1 MSDHHGNSVQAIP
14 VSAAGADAPAVP
26 MAPGMVPLT
35 GGTLWLAALVLAA
48 ANFMA
53 VLDMTVAN
61 VSVPSI
67 AGNLGATTSQG
78 TWVIT
83 SYAVAEAI
91 TVPLTGWLASRFG
104 AVRVFATSMALFG
117 LASLLCGMANSLGML
132 VFARILQGLAGGP
145 LMPLSQSLLL
155 RIFPPRMAPA
165 AIGLWSMTTLIAP
178 VLGPIV
184 GGWICDE
191 YTWHWIFLIN
201 IPVALVCAFAVWH
214 LVRRYEQPLLKNP
227 IDTVG
232 LLLLIVWVG
241 SLQLMLDEGKNL
253 DWFASPMIVALAVV
267 AVVGFAAFMIWELHA
282 EHPIVDL
289 RVFRHRGFSMAVLT
303 ISLAFAAF
311 FAVNVLT
318 PLWLQSFMG
327 YTATLAGMVTAWT
340 GLFALFVAPAAAGL
354 SAKMDP
360 RKLIFGGVFWM
371 GVITCWRAF
380 ATTDMG
386 YWDIALPLM
395 FMGFGL
401 PFFFIPT
408 TGLALAS
415 VEPHEMDNAAGLMNF
430 LRTLSGAAAVSVVN
444 TAWENGTTRNHA
456 ELVGLSDRSG
466 EVLQG
471 LQQSGMSPDASLSA
485 FDHLITSQSVM
496 LATNQI
502 MFIIAGGFI
511 LAACAIWLAP
521 KPTRVVEPG
530 AGGH

>member
-1 MSDHHGNSVQAIP
+1 MAEANS
-14 VSAAGADAPAVP
+14 APLTI
-26 MAPGMVPLT
+26 GGKPLT
-35 GGTLWLAALVLAA
+35 GGMLWLAALVLAA
-48 ANFMA
+48 ANFVA
-53 VLDMTVAN
+53 VLDMTIAN

-91 TVPLTGWLASRFG
+91 SVPLTGWLAARFG
-104 AVRVFATSMALFG
+104 AVRVFSMAMGLFG
-117 LASLLCGMANSLGML
+117 LASLLCGLANSLGFL
-132 VFARILQGLAGGP
+132 VFARILQGFAGGP
-145 LMPLSQSLLL
+145 LMPLSQTLLL

-184 GGWICDE
+184 GGWICDN
-191 YTWHWIFLIN
+191 YSWHWIFLIN
-201 IPVALVCAFAVWH
+201 IPVAIGCAFAAWN
-214 LVRRYEQPLLKNP
+214 LLRRYELALRRNP

-232 LLLLIVWVG
+232 LGLLIVWVG
-241 SLQLMLDEGKNL
+241 ALQLMLDEGKNL
-253 DWFASPMIVALAVV
+253 DWFASPTIVVLAVV
-267 AVVGFAAFMIWELHA
+267 AAVGFAAFLIWELHE

-289 RVFRHRGFSMAVLT
+289 RVCRHRGFTMSVLT
-303 ISLAFAAF
+303 ISLTFAAF
-311 FAVNVLT
+311 FAANVLT

-327 YTATLAGMVTAWT
+327 YTATDSGMVTAWT
-340 GLFALFVAPAAAGL
+340 GLFALCVAPMAAGL
-354 SAKMDP
+354 SAKVDP
-360 RKLIFGGVFWM
+360 RRLIFAGVLWLGLMTFWRT
-371 GVITCWRAF
+371 V

-415 VEPHEMDNAAGLMNF
+415 VEAQEMDNAAGLMNF
-430 LRTLSGAAAVSVVN
+430 LRTLSGAAAVSLVN
-444 TAWENGTTRNHA
+444 TAWEDGTTRQHA
-456 ELVGLSDRSG
+456 ELVGLTDRSG

-471 LQQSGMSPDASLSA
+471 LKASGMSPDAALA
-485 FDHLITSQSVM
+485 ALDQLLTSQSVM

-502 MFIIAGGFI
+502 MFTIAICFVVG
-511 LAACAIWLAP
+511 ACVIWLAP

>member
-1 MSDHHGNSVQAIP
+1 MAEANS
-14 VSAAGADAPAVP
+14 APLTI
-26 MAPGMVPLT
+26 GGKPLT
-35 GGTLWLAALVLAA
+35 GGMLWLAALVLAA
-48 ANFMA
+48 ANFVA
-53 VLDMTVAN
+53 VLDMTIAN

-91 TVPLTGWLASRFG
+91 SVPLTGWLAARFG
-104 AVRVFATSMALFG
+104 AVRVFSVAMGLFG
-117 LASLLCGMANSLGML
+117 VASLLCGMANSLGFL
-132 VFARILQGLAGGP
+132 VFARILQGFAGGP
-145 LMPLSQSLLL
+145 LMPLSQTLLL

-184 GGWICDE
+184 GGWICDN
-191 YTWHWIFLIN
+191 YSWHWIFLIN
-201 IPVALVCAFAVWH
+201 IPVAIGCAFAAWN
-214 LVRRYEQPLLKNP
+214 LLGRYELALRRNP

-232 LLLLIVWVG
+232 LGLLIVWVG
-241 SLQLMLDEGKNL
+241 ALQLMLDEGKNL
-253 DWFASPMIVALAVV
+253 DWFASPTIVVLAVV
-267 AVVGFAAFMIWELHA
+267 AAVGFAAFLIWELHE

-289 RVFRHRGFSMAVLT
+289 RVFRHRGFTMSVLT
-303 ISLAFAAF
+303 ISLTFAAF
-311 FAVNVLT
+311 FAANVLT

-327 YTATLAGMVTAWT
+327 YTATDSGMVTAWT
-340 GLFALFVAPAAAGL
+340 GLFALCVAPMAAGL
-354 SAKMDP
+354 SAKVDP
-360 RKLIFGGVFWM
+360 RRLIFAGVLWLGLMTFWRT
-371 GVITCWRAF
+371 V

-401 PFFFIPT
+401 PLFFIPT

-415 VEPHEMDNAAGLMNF
+415 VEPQEMDNAAGLMNF
-430 LRTLSGAAAVSVVN
+430 LRTLSGAAAVSLVN
-444 TAWENGTTRNHA
+444 TAWEDGTTRQHA
-456 ELVGLSDRSG
+456 ELVGLTDRSG

-471 LQQSGMSPDASLSA
+471 LRASGLSPDAALSA
-485 FDHLITSQSVM
+485 LDQLLTSQSGM

-502 MFIIAGGFI
+502 MFTIAICFVVG
-511 LAACAIWLAP
+511 ACVIWLAP

>member
-1 MSDHHGNSVQAIP
+1 M
-14 VSAAGADAPAVP
+14 ADANA
-26 MAPGMVPLT
+26 APLTIGGKPLT
-35 GGTLWLAALVLAA
+35 GGMLWLAAIVLAA
-48 ANFMA
+48 ANFVA
-53 VLDMTVAN
+53 VLDMTIAN

-91 TVPLTGWLASRFG
+91 SVPLTGWLAARFG
-104 AVRVFATSMALFG
+104 AVRVFSVAMGFFG
-117 LASLLCGMANSLGML
+117 LASLLCGLANSLGFL

-145 LMPLSQSLLL
+145 LMPLSQTLLL

-184 GGWICDE
+184 GGWICDN
-191 YTWHWIFLIN
+191 YSWHWIFLIN
-201 IPVALVCAFAVWH
+201 LPVAIGCAFAAWQ
-214 LVRRYEQPLLKNP
+214 LLKRYELALLKNP
-227 IDTVG
+227 IDKVG
-232 LLLLIVWVG
+232 LGLLIVWVG
-241 SLQLMLDEGKNL
+241 ALQLMLDEGKNL
-253 DWFASPMIVALAVV
+253 DWFASPTIIALGVV
-267 AVVGFAAFMIWELHA
+267 AAVGFVAFLIWELH
-282 EHPIVDL
+282 ETHPIVDL
-289 RVFRHRGFSMAVLT
+289 RVFRHRGFTMSVLT
-303 ISLAFAAF
+303 ISLTFAAF
-311 FAVNVLT
+311 FAANVLT

-327 YTATLAGMVTAWT
+327 YTATDSGMVTAWT
-340 GLFALFVAPAAAGL
+340 GLFALCVAPMAAGL
-354 SAKMDP
+354 SAKVDP
-360 RKLIFGGVFWM
+360 RRLIFGGVLWLGIITFWRT
-371 GVITCWRAF
+371 V

-415 VEPHEMDNAAGLMNF
+415 VEMHEMDNAAGLMNF
-430 LRTLSGAAAVSVVN
+430 LRTLSGAAAVSLVN
-444 TAWENGTTRNHA
+444 TAWEDGTTRQHA
-456 ELVGLSDRSG
+456 ELVGLTDRTG

-471 LQQSGMSPDASLSA
+471 LKATGMSPDAALA
-485 FDHLITSQSVM
+485 ALDQLVTSQSVM

-502 MFIIAGGFI
+502 MFIIAICFVVG
-511 LAACAIWLAP
+511 ACVIWLAP

>member
-1 MSDHHGNSVQAIP
+1 MG
-14 VSAAGADAPAVP
+14 
-26 MAPGMVPLT
+26 
-35 GGTLWLAALVLAA
+35 
-48 ANFMA
+48 
-53 VLDMTVAN
+53 
-61 VSVPSI
+61 
-67 AGNLGATTSQG
+67 
-78 TWVIT
+78 
-83 SYAVAEAI
+83 
-91 TVPLTGWLASRFG
+91 
-104 AVRVFATSMALFG
+104 LFG
-117 LASLLCGMANSLGML
+117 LASLLCGLANSLGML

-232 LLLLIVWVG
+232 LILLIVWVG

-253 DWFASPMIVALAVV
+253 DWFASPMIVALAAV

-327 YTATLAGMVTAWT
+327 YTATLAGLVTAWT

-354 SAKMDP
+354 AARVDP
-360 RKLIFGGVFWM
+360 RRLIFGGVFWM

-395 FMGFGL
+395 FMGLGL

-415 VEPHEMDNAAGLMNF
+415 VEPQEMDNAAGLMNF
-430 LRTLSGAAAVSVVN
+430 LRTLSGAAAVSMVN
-444 TAWENGTTRNHA
+444 TAWENGTTRKHA
-456 ELVGLSDRSG
+456 ELVGLSDAGG
-466 EVLQG
+466 EVLHG
-471 LQQSGMSPDASLSA
+471 LQQSGMSADAALSA
-485 FDHLITSQSVM
+485 LDQLITSQSVM

-502 MFIIAGGFI
+502 MFIIAGGFV

-521 KPTRVVEPG
+521 RPTRTVDPG

>member
-1 MSDHHGNSVQAIP
+1 MAEANS
-14 VSAAGADAPAVP
+14 APLTI
-26 MAPGMVPLT
+26 GGKPLT
-35 GGTLWLAALVLAA
+35 GGMLWLAALVLAA
-48 ANFMA
+48 ANFVA
-53 VLDMTVAN
+53 VLDMTIAN

-91 TVPLTGWLASRFG
+91 SVPLTGWLAARFG
-104 AVRVFATSMALFG
+104 AVRVFSLAMGLFG
-117 LASLLCGMANSLGML
+117 VASLLCGMANSLGFL
-132 VFARILQGLAGGP
+132 VFARILQGFAGGP
-145 LMPLSQSLLL
+145 LMPLSQTLLL

-184 GGWICDE
+184 GGWICDN
-191 YTWHWIFLIN
+191 YSWHWIFLIN
-201 IPVALVCAFAVWH
+201 IPVAIGCAFAAWN
-214 LVRRYEQPLLKNP
+214 LLGRYELALRRNP

-232 LLLLIVWVG
+232 LGLLIVWVG
-241 SLQLMLDEGKNL
+241 ALQLMLDEGKNL
-253 DWFASPMIVALAVV
+253 DWFASPTIVVLAVV
-267 AVVGFAAFMIWELHA
+267 AAVGFAAFLIWELHE

-289 RVFRHRGFSMAVLT
+289 RVFRHRGFTMSVLT
-303 ISLAFAAF
+303 ISLTFAAF
-311 FAVNVLT
+311 FAANVLT

-327 YTATLAGMVTAWT
+327 YTATDSGMVTAWT
-340 GLFALFVAPAAAGL
+340 GLFALCVAPMAAGL
-354 SAKMDP
+354 SAKVDP
-360 RKLIFGGVFWM
+360 RRLIFAGVLWLGLMTFWRT
-371 GVITCWRAF
+371 V

-401 PFFFIPT
+401 PLFFIPT

-415 VEPHEMDNAAGLMNF
+415 VEPQEMDNAAGLMNF
-430 LRTLSGAAAVSVVN
+430 LRTLSGAAAVSLVN
-444 TAWENGTTRNHA
+444 TAWEDGTTRQHA
-456 ELVGLSDRSG
+456 ELVGLTDRSG

-471 LQQSGMSPDASLSA
+471 LRASGMSPDAALSA
-485 FDHLITSQSVM
+485 LDQLLTSQSVM

-502 MFIIAGGFI
+502 MFTIAICFVVG
-511 LAACAIWLAP
+511 ACVIWLAP